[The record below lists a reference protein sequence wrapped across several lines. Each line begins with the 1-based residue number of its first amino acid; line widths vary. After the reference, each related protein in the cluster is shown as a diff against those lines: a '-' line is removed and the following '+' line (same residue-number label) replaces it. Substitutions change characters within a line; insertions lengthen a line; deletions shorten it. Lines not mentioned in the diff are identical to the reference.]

1 MKSKIDIEINN
12 ADNLFLLT
20 DNNSLIKNHRRA
32 SLFFKKFLK
41 ANYYTT
47 NVLSIPYLEGNKESI
62 LKKIQEALEK
72 YGIEQIES
80 ENIKQVL
87 NQYFKEK
94 KNFEIFSKKA
104 KGIWDNKIDA
114 VEFKCFKDSLEKNM
128 LARTL
133 YDKQLLAAF
142 HLAFSHNACN
152 FSVPGAGKTSVVYGA
167 YTYLNNLPK
176 DHPDY
181 VNKLL
186 IIGPL
191 SSFGPWEDEYK
202 ECFGKEVRSKRL
214 SGGILPQER
223 ERYMY
228 SIETADNTNELTLMS
243 YQSVSFN
250 LDGLKFFLSKLDNKV
265 MLVLDEA
272 HKIKNTDD
280 QSTWAPSVLSLAKFP
295 SVKSRVVLTG
305 TPIPNG
311 YEDIYNLYEF
321 IWPDKKIINFNV
333 YQLKDMSNNRFDA
346 RIEQLIDNI
355 SPFFIRISK
364 KEILPSDKY
373 PIINHSPVIVPM
385 GKIQRE
391 IYDFISEKYISYF
404 EDNLEVLS
412 ATTTLKKARFI
423 RMMQAATNPVLLK
436 ETLENYYQEQGISR
450 ELYIDDNEIINKI
463 KNYTELEKVPSKFET
478 IRKIVSE
485 IVTQGEKVV
494 LWGTFISTIKQLQK
508 YLKECGID
516 SKLLIGEVPVERD
529 DLPKNII
536 TREKTIREFH
546 KPDSSFKVIIA
557 NPFAVAESISLHK
570 ACHTAI
576 YFERTFNAANF
587 IQSKDRIH
595 RVGLKENTKTHYY
608 YILSEN
614 SIDQTIHTRLNE
626 KEARMLELIESQEI
640 PLINENMNYDIDFN
654 NDIKAIIR
662 DYVRQITKT

>member
-1 MKSKIDIEINN
+1 MAVELDIDDKESF
-12 ADNLFLLT
+12 FLLK
-20 DNNSLIKNHRRA
+20 DRNNSISNNRRA
-32 SLFFKKFLK
+32 KSFFIKFLNASFESHIVK
-41 ANYYTT
+41 IPITKSET
-47 NVLSIPYLEGNKESI
+47 KDVLLQ
-62 LKKIQEALEK
+62 KIQKALSK
-72 YGIEQIES
+72 YKVQQTDS
-80 ENIKQVL
+80 ENIKSIL
-87 NQYFKEK
+87 NTYFQEKE
-94 KNFEIFSKKA
+94 NFKTFSKKA
-104 KGIWDNKIDA
+104 KGIWDNNIDIN
-114 VEFKCFKDSLEKNM
+114 EFKSFKDSLEKNM
-128 LARTL
+128 KRPL

-142 HLAFSHNACN
+142 HLSFSHNACN

-167 YTYLNNLPK
+167 YTYLNSLPK

-191 SSFGPWEDEYK
+191 SSFGPWEDEYN
-202 ECFGKEVRSKRL
+202 ECFDRKANSKRL
-214 SGGILPQER
+214 SGGILPSER
-223 ERYMY
+223 ERYLC
-228 SIETADNTNELTLMS
+228 SVEESNKTAELTLMS

-250 LDGLKFFLSKLDNKV
+250 LEGLSFFLSKLDNKV
-265 MLVLDEA
+265 MVVLDEA

-280 QSTWAPSVLSLAKFP
+280 QSIWASSVLSLAKLP
-295 SVKSRVVLTG
+295 SIKSRVILTG

-321 IWPDKKIINFNV
+321 IWPDKEIINYNV
-333 YQLKDMSNNRFDA
+333 YQLKDMSNNRFDS

-364 KEILPSDKY
+364 KEILPPDKY
-373 PIINHSPVIVPM
+373 PITHHAPVIVPM

-391 IYDFISEKYISYF
+391 IYDFIAEKYVSYF
-404 EDNLEVLS
+404 EDNLDVIS
-412 ATTTLKKARFI
+412 ATATLKKARFI

-436 ETLENYYQEQGISR
+436 ESLENYYHEQGVSN
-450 ELYIDDNEIINKI
+450 ELYIDDSEIINKI
-463 KNYTELEKVPSKFET
+463 LNYNELEKVPTKFKKVRELVS
-478 IRKIVSE
+478 KIVDK
-485 IVTQGEKVV
+485 GEKVV
-494 LWGTFISTIKQLQK
+494 LWGTFITSIKQLQK
-508 YLKECGID
+508 YLKECGIE
-516 SKLLIGEVPVERD
+516 SELLIGEVPIEQD
-529 DLPKNII
+529 DTPENIL
-536 TREKTIREFH
+536 TREKIIRNFH
-546 KPDSSFKVIIA
+546 ENESPYKVIIA

-595 RVGLKENTKTHYY
+595 RVGLKENTETHYY

-640 PLINENMNYDIDFN
+640 PLISENMNYDIDFK